1 MRLNRYLALCGL
13 VSRRKCEAIILEGR
27 VAVNGRKVLELAT
40 FVDPRKDRVTVDGKP
55 VKPPEKHTYLLI
67 NKPPGYL
74 TTASDPRG
82 RPTVMELAP
91 PSGNRLYPVGRLD
104 ADTRGLLLLT
114 DDGKLA
120 FRIAHPRYG
129 VNKKY
134 LALVEGRPTKKSLD
148 ALRNGVE
155 LDDGPTRPAKVQL
168 VSRSGE
174 TSKIEI
180 TIHEGRK
187 RQVRRMLEAV
197 GHPVISLQR
206 TGIAFLEL
214 GDLKQGSWR
223 RLKSSEVATLKRLV
237 GL

>member
-1 MRLNRYLALCGL
+1 M
-13 VSRRKCEAIILEGR
+13 ILEGR
-27 VAVNGRKVLELAT
+27 VAVNGFKVLELAT
-40 FVDPRKDRVTVDGKP
+40 FVNPRKDRVTVDGRP
-55 VKPPEKHTYLLI
+55 VSPPEKYTYLLV

-74 TTASDPRG
+74 TAASDPRG

-91 PSGNRLYPVGRLD
+91 PGGNRLYPVGRLD
-104 ADTRGLLLLT
+104 VDTRGLLILT

-129 VNKKY
+129 VEKKY
-134 LALVEGRPTKKSLD
+134 LALVEGRPTKKNLD
-148 ALRNGVE
+148 ELRRGVD
-155 LDDGPTRPAKVQL
+155 LGDGPTRPAKVRL
-168 VSRSGE
+168 VSESRD
-174 TSKIEI
+174 TSKVEV

-187 RQVRRMLEAV
+187 RQVRRMLETV

-223 RLKSSEVATLKRLV
+223 RLKISEVAALKRIV